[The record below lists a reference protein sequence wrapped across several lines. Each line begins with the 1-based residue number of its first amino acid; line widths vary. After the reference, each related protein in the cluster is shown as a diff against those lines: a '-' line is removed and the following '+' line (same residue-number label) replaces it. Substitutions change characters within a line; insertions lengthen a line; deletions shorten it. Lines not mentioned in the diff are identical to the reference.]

1 MADYVLFEKACA
13 FTKRIM
19 KLELYLKQQSN
30 CSAKIIDQVLRS
42 GTSVGANIAESMHAE
57 SRKDF
62 IHKLKVALKEAD
74 ETLNWLE
81 GIKDTYNVH
90 QVAMTTLT
98 KDLNEIRYILLA
110 SIKTAR
116 RNQINE
122 SANNIIIEDVE

>member
-19 KLELYLKQQSN
+19 KLELYLKQHSN
-30 CSAKIIDQVLRS
+30 CSTKIIDQVLRS
-42 GTSVGANIAESMHAE
+42 GTSIGANIAESMHAE
-57 SRKDF
+57 SRRDF

-81 GIKDTYNVH
+81 GIKDSYDVH
-90 QVAMTTLT
+90 QTAMTTLIQ
-98 KDLNEIRYILLA
+98 DLNEIRYILLA

-116 RNQINE
+116 SNQVKEGTNNVIN
-122 SANNIIIEDVE
+122 